1 MELSWNTPN
10 NHTKCQN
17 IHHSIN
23 PLCMTLIF
31 CVHLHFTS
39 ACWMLSSATGVLGL
53 WNLWRSVQLNHC
65 QLPSV
70 TRKSMNARRCS
81 NVRIID
87 LLMSLQKPS
96 NFFMLFLP
104 WIVLLPWLP
113 DPWSWST
120 YSYITWTFSLFRSL
134 SAWHA
139 NPPAT
144 KISPKLIFTLNFTCF
159 QLTSIGYKSSRHAK
173 LTIVSDL
180 CRLKFS
186 HSVECK

>member
-1 MELSWNTPN
+1 
-10 NHTKCQN
+10 
-17 IHHSIN
+17 
-23 PLCMTLIF
+23 MTLIF

-39 ACWMLSSATGVLGL
+39 ACWMSSSATGVLGL

-70 TRKSMNARRCS
+70 TRKSMNARSCS
-81 NVRIID
+81 NVRIVD

-104 WIVLLPWLP
+104 WIVFLPWLP

-144 KISPKLIFTLNFTCF
+144 KISPNLIYLDLHKYLYLPMFSTH
-159 QLTSIGYKSSRHAK
+159 QHYRSRRHAK
-173 LTIVSDL
+173 LSMVSDL